1 MIPSNLILIEI
12 SFLLQFND
20 GYLVHFFVPEQDT
33 PSIPKH
39 VTFVLDVSGSM
50 AKGYGEEIGKITQ
63 LQDAMIGILEQLDQ
77 EDYFRSCH

>member
-1 MIPSNLILIEI
+1 MIPTDLIKIEI
-12 SFLLQFND
+12 SFLFQVND
-20 GYLVHFFVPEQDT
+20 GYLVHFFVPEKDT

-50 AKGYGEEIGKITQ
+50 KGYGEEIGKITQ

-77 EDYFRSCH
+77 EDYCRSCH